1 LIEEMLLGLSGMVI
15 VLLFLVI
22 MGKGEIRFR
31 LMKLIGMMKG
41 KIVANELKKDGK
53 VYRSSAKIDGSEI
66 KLGKE
71 NRYDYE
77 IKQTAV
83 NNMDLREGYFS
94 EITGK
99 QLPIFELAGNPHN
112 IDPRDASRKYMMATA
127 MAMMPKPSPF
137 SSKNIPWLI
146 IAIIALVAVLALTG
160 NLNLA
165 PK

>member
-1 LIEEMLLGLSGMVI
+1 MIEELIVGTMGLCI
-15 VLLFLVI
+15 ALLFLVI

-41 KIVANELKKDGK
+41 KIIANELKKDGK
-53 VYRSSAKIDGSEI
+53 VYRSSSKIDGSEI
-66 KLGKE
+66 KIGKE
-71 NRYDYE
+71 NRYDYD

-99 QLPIFELAGNPHN
+99 QLPIFSEGNPHN
-112 IDPRDASRKYMMATA
+112 VDPRDASRKYMMATA

-137 SSKNIPWLI
+137 SSRNIPWLI
-146 IAIIALVAVLALTG
+146 LIIGLVVVVLALTG